1 MPLRHAFLR
10 TRFGRR
16 LLLLFTVCALVPIVA
31 VATLSFRYVTSQL
44 KSQAE
49 DQLAATN
56 KALGMSVLERLLF
69 LDAELESVHPGPQGG
84 LPQLSR
90 VLVDQLAAK
99 LEWLGLYSRRAPDA
113 LLATLLGEAVGG
125 GPPLS
130 ASQLEDLRGGR
141 TVVTTRMVTDGSAQ
155 IFLVHPLAGD
165 PTRYLVA
172 RVRHSLLWGDS
183 EQNTLSPRMQ
193 LTVLDEY
200 DHALFST
207 LPDSLILPPQVRWQI
222 DHNAV
227 GEFPLSIN
235 EEPYLASYWSIF
247 LKRQFSSGVW
257 TLVLSESRADIFA
270 SMAEF
275 RYTFI
280 CVALLCLWVVLLLS
294 VNQIR
299 RSLVPLEALQAGTRR
314 IADRQFESRVL
325 VTSGDEFQELAGSFN
340 SMASRL
346 GRQFTALET
355 ASEIDRAVL
364 SALDVTQIVE
374 TVLVRARDVCPCDMV
389 CVVLPDDQRYLA
401 YVSPGPGED
410 WEREPVELPAEER
423 ERLLASPP
431 ILQLESGLALP
442 SYTTPLVQRGARS
455 YVVLPLLFKQDLAG
469 IIVLANSQT
478 PVGHEDD
485 LVQMRR
491 LADQVAVALANVQMI
506 DRVRFL
512 AYYDSLTSLPN
523 RILFKERLQHALAAA
538 RRGQHMVAVFFLDL
552 DHFGRINDTLGHEQ
566 GDQLVREVGAR
577 LLASCRESD
586 SLARP
591 GGEAARPNVARLGG
605 DEFTILIPD
614 LEDPQEAAGIARR
627 LLGSF
632 GQPFRL
638 AGHEVY
644 VTASIG
650 IAIYPFDAEDMQGLL
665 KSADTAMYHAKE
677 QGRNGFQMYSKAM
690 NATALHRLTVENS
703 LRRALER
710 EEFEVHYQ
718 PLVELSD
725 GSIVGAEALVR
736 WRHPE
741 MGLMPP
747 AEFIPIAE
755 ENGLIVPLGEWIF
768 RSACAQQAAWR
779 EAGLGNV
786 RISTNLSS
794 RQLRQINLVERV
806 HAILQ
811 ETGVEAGYISLELT
825 ESILM
830 QHESENVATL
840 NALRSLGLCLS
851 IDDFGTGY
859 SSLSYLKHFPLDTL
873 KIDRS
878 FVRDLSTDPEDALIT
893 GAILAMGR
901 SLELTIVAE
910 GVETPDQLAFL
921 RRHRCDQLQGYLF
934 SRPVPA
940 DVFQGFLR
948 EGKRLALT
956 AGEEQSV

>member
-1 MPLRHAFLR
+1 MLLRQAFLR

-16 LLLLFTVCALVPIVA
+16 LLLLFTVCALVPTIA
-31 VATLSFRYVTSQL
+31 VATLSFRYVTNQL
-44 KSQAE
+44 RSQAE
-49 DQLAATN
+49 SQLAATN
-56 KALGMSVLERLLF
+56 KALGMAVLERLLF
-69 LDAELESVHPGPQGG
+69 LDAELESIHADPRAGSPH
-84 LPQLSR
+84 LPQ

-99 LEWLGLYSRRAPDA
+99 LDWLGLFSRESPDSV
-113 LLATLLGEAVGG
+113 LATLLGQAD
-125 GPPLS
+125 GPAPSLS
-130 ASQLEDLRGGR
+130 DTQVEDLRAGHSVVMTR
-141 TVVTTRMVTDGSAQ
+141 TRASQPAQ
-155 IFLVHPLAGD
+155 IFLVHPLAEM
-165 PTRYLVA
+165 PTRFLVA
-172 RVRHSLLWGDS
+172 EVRQSLLWGSS
-183 EQNTLSPRMQ
+183 EQNTLSAGMQ
-193 LTVLDEY
+193 LSVLDEY
-200 DHALFST
+200 DHVLFST
-207 LPDSLILPPQVRWQI
+207 LADSIPLPPAARWQI

-227 GEFPLSIN
+227 GRFDLDVEG
-235 EEPYLASYWSIF
+235 EPYQASYWSIF
-247 LKRQFSSGVW
+247 LKTQFSSGAW
-257 TLVLSESRADIFA
+257 TLILSESQADILA

-314 IADRQFESRVL
+314 IADRQFDSRVL
-325 VTSGDEFQELAGSFN
+325 VSSGDEFQELAGSFN

-364 SALDVTQIVE
+364 SALDVTQIAE

-389 CVVLPDDQRYLA
+389 SVVLIDERECLA
-401 YVSPGPGED
+401 YVSPGPGEEC
-410 WEREPVELPAEER
+410 EREAVNVPDEER
-423 ERLLASPP
+423 AHLLAAPP
-431 ILQLESGLALP
+431 ILRLESGLALP
-442 SYTTPLVQRGARS
+442 AYAAPLTARGARS
-455 YVVLPLLFKQDLAG
+455 FVALPLLFKQELAG
-469 IIVLANSQT
+469 IITLANNQT

-491 LADQVAVALANVQMI
+491 LADQVAIALANVQMI

-538 RRGQHMVAVFFLDL
+538 HRGQRMVAVFFLDL

-566 GDQLVREVGAR
+566 GDNLVREVGAR
-577 LLASCRESD
+577 LLASCRETD
-586 SLARP
+586 SVGRP
-591 GGEAARPNVARLGG
+591 GGEVSHPNVARLGG
-605 DEFTILIPD
+605 DEFTILVSD
-614 LEDPQEAAGIARR
+614 LSDPQEAASIARR
-627 LLGSF
+627 LLASF
-632 GQPFRL
+632 SQPFRL
-638 AGHEVY
+638 AGHEVF

-650 IAIYPFDAEDMQGLL
+650 IAIYPFDAENLEGLL

-710 EEFEVHYQ
+710 QEFEVHYQ
-718 PLVELSD
+718 PLVDLND
-725 GSIVGAEALVR
+725 GTIVGAEALVR
-736 WRHPE
+736 WRHPD

-755 ENGLIVPLGEWIF
+755 ENGLIVPLGEWIL
-768 RSACAQQAAWR
+768 RSACAQQVAWR
-779 EAGLGNV
+779 QQGLGSMRV
-786 RISTNLSS
+786 SVNLSS
-794 RQLRQINLVERV
+794 RQLRQMNLVEQV
-806 HAILQ
+806 QVILQ
-811 ETGVEAGYISLELT
+811 ETGVDPEYISLELT

-830 QHESENVATL
+830 QHESENIATL
-840 NALRSLGLCLS
+840 SALRSLGLCLS

-878 FVRDLSTDPEDALIT
+878 FVRDLSTDPDDALIT
-893 GAILAMGR
+893 SAILAMGR
-901 SLELTIVAE
+901 SLEMKIVAE
-910 GVETPDQLAFL
+910 GVETQDQLSFL
-921 RRHRCDQLQGYLF
+921 RKHQCDQLQGYLF

-940 DVFQGFLR
+940 DVFRGFLR
-948 EGKRLALT
+948 EGKRLVLP
-956 AGEEQSV
+956 AGEKQSA